1 MRKLFQH
8 IRQSLSLKLIIGVLV
23 LATLI
28 FATSLGGQYLQSR
41 RLVKQE
47 SVNRAIAELHIVSQH
62 VSSMMTTIE
71 TAANS
76 SSWMITEYLHPD
88 SILDLSRR
96 IVMLNANIN
105 GCSITTEP
113 NIFPQHGR
121 YFSAYTI
128 REGDSIITVKEE
140 PYEYFEKV
148 WYKTPKELG
157 KATWVDPFDDYNE
170 GTLSAKD
177 PIASYCKPIF
187 NNNNEFIG
195 VLSTDLS
202 LPHLSKLVNSTKPY
216 SGSYFMMIGKEGYL
230 FIHPDST
237 KILKQTIF
245 SGTDARQQT
254 DIFALG
260 HEMITGASGAQQ
272 VYISGEPCIV
282 CYEPIA
288 GTSWSLALVCPEKGF
303 LHRYNNLTYIIVP
316 LIAIGLLLIVLF
328 CHYIIRQ
335 ALSPLN
341 QLVEQSQ
348 RISEGYYDE
357 QIPHTQRTD
366 VVGRLQNSFASMQES
381 INQHINEIQ
390 QVNINTAQRN
400 EELAKARKLAEEAS
414 QQKMAFIQDVTHQI
428 RTPLNIIIGFAQ
440 VLHENSGEMTAEEV
454 RPIADLIKHNTASL
468 SRMILMLYDSSDSAY
483 SQEKAS
489 FVFTNISCNKLV
501 EECIE
506 CTYNHFPN
514 IHIDFNKTIP
524 DTFSICTSYLYLMRS
539 LRELLYNSAKYS
551 DGKNISVQVVPTEEN
566 SVQFIFEDTGPGI
579 AEENLDKLFKPFTKV
594 NDLSEGLGLG
604 LPLIKNHIQALNGK
618 LIYDKHYR
626 KGCRFIVEMPV
637 S

>member
-1 MRKLFQH
+1 MTKPFRH
-8 IRQSLSLKLIIGVLV
+8 IRQSLSLKLSFGVLL
-23 LATLI
+23 LAALI

-41 RLVKQE
+41 HLVKQE
-47 SVNRAIAELHIVSQH
+47 SVRRAIAELRTVSQH
-62 VSSMMTTIE
+62 VSSMLTTIE

-76 SSWMITEYLHPD
+76 SSWMVTEYLHPD
-88 SILDLSRR
+88 SLLSLSRR

-128 REGDSIITVKEE
+128 RDGDSIITVKEE
-140 PYEYFEKV
+140 PYEYFDKV

-157 KATWVDPFDDYNE
+157 KDTWVDPFDDYNE
-170 GTLSAKD
+170 GTLSAKV

-187 NNNNEFIG
+187 DANNKFIG

-202 LPHLSKLVNSTKPY
+202 LPHLSKLVHSTKPY
-216 SGSYFMMIGKEGYL
+216 PESYFMMIGKEGYL

-260 HEMITGASGAQQ
+260 HEMITGASGSQH
-272 VYISGEPCIV
+272 VYISGKPCIV

-288 GTSWSLALVCPEKGF
+288 GTSWSLALVCPEKEF

-328 CHYIIRQ
+328 CHRIVHQ

-348 RISEGYYDE
+348 RISEGYYNE

-381 INQHINEIQ
+381 INQHVNKIKQI
-390 QVNINTAQRN
+390 NINTAQRN
-400 EELAKARKLAEEAS
+400 EELAKARKLAEQAS

-468 SRMILMLYDSSDSAY
+468 SRMILMLYDSSDFAY
-483 SQEKAS
+483 SQEKSS
-489 FVFTNISCNKLV
+489 FVFTNISCNKLI
-501 EECIE
+501 EECIA
-506 CTYNHFPN
+506 CTHQHFPD
-514 IHIDFNKTIP
+514 IHIDFKKTLSDSFTIH
-524 DTFSICTSYLYLMRS
+524 TSHLYMMRS
-539 LRELLYNSAKYS
+539 LREILYNSAKYS
-551 DGKNISVQVVPTEEN
+551 DGKNISVQVVSTGEN
-566 SVQFIFEDTGPGI
+566 SVHFIFEDTGPGI
-579 AEENLDKLFKPFTKV
+579 AEENLDRLFKPFTKI

-604 LPLIKNHIQALNGK
+604 LPLIRNHIQALGGK
-618 LIYDKHYR
+618 LIYDTHYHE
-626 KGCRFIVEMPV
+626 GCRFIVEMPIK
-637 S
+637 